1 MARIDELRLMT
12 KIARLYYEENRRQSE
27 IAARLDISQATV
39 SRLLKRA
46 NEEAIVRIRIIPPS
60 GIYSDLEAALQNLY
74 DLKDVVVVDGEREDD
89 EQEIGRN
96 LGIATAFYLETTL
109 KPGEVIGIS
118 SWSET
123 LLATVDSMN
132 PLSQPLESQV
142 VQILGGMG
150 SPAAEVH
157 ANHLTTRLANLVGSQ
172 AKFLPAPG
180 VVGSNGARSIMLDDP
195 FVSETVAL
203 FDQIDVALVGI
214 GALTPSKLLASSGN
228 VFSQGEIEILHEQGA
243 VGDICLRFFD
253 SRGTPVITPL
263 DERVISMN
271 FDQLRKAQRCVGI
284 AGGRRKWAA
293 IRGALEGE
301 WINVLFTDCF
311 TARWLVEQGSGI
323 GDQGLGIG

>member
-1 MARIDELRLMT
+1 MARIDELRLIT

-46 NEEAIVRIRIIPPS
+46 GDEGIVRIRIIPPS
-60 GIYSDLEAALQNLY
+60 GIYLELETALQELY
-74 DLKDVVVVDGEREDD
+74 DLKDVVVVDVEDAGD
-89 EQEIGRN
+89 EQEIQRN

-109 KPGEVIGIS
+109 KPGEVVGIS

-132 PLSQPLESQV
+132 PLAQPLASQV

-157 ANHLTTRLANLVGSQ
+157 ANHLTTRLANLLGSQ

-195 FVSETVAL
+195 FVRETVDC
-203 FDQIDVALVGI
+203 FDRIDVALVGI

-228 VFSQGEIEILHEQGA
+228 IFSQQEIEILHESGA

-263 DERVISMN
+263 NDRVISMS
-271 FDQLRKAQRCVGI
+271 FDQFRNAQRCVGI
-284 AGGRRKWAA
+284 AGGQRKWDA

-301 WINVLFTDCF
+301 WINVLITDYF
-311 TARWLVEQGSGI
+311 TARRLVE
-323 GDQGLGIG
+323 

>member
-12 KIARLYYEENRRQSE
+12 KIARLYYEESRRQSE

-60 GIYSDLEAALQNLY
+60 GIYSDLEAALQDLY
-74 DLKDVVVVDGEREDD
+74 DLKDVVVVDGEHEDD
-89 EQEIGRN
+89 EQEIQRN

-109 KPGEVIGIS
+109 KPGEVVGIS

-172 AKFLPAPG
+172 AKFLSAPG
-180 VVGSNGARSIMLDDP
+180 VVGSIGARAIMLEDP
-195 FVSETVAL
+195 FVRETVAL
-203 FDQIDVALVGI
+203 FDRIDVALVGI

-228 VFSQGEIEILHEQGA
+228 VFSQGEIEILHDGGA

-263 DERVISMN
+263 NDRVISMT

-284 AGGRRKWAA
+284 AGGQRKWAA

-311 TARWLVEQGSGI
+311 TARWLVEQR
-323 GDQGLGIG
+323 GDW